1 MAEYMDGLSP
11 GEIMSADGDITI
23 NEGRET
29 ATVEVENTGDRAVQ
43 VGSHFHFFE
52 VNRALDFDRERAF
65 GMHLDIPS
73 GGTTRFEPGEQ
84 RDADLV
90 AFAGK
95 RRIIGLNGLTDSTI
109 TYDAARAEALERLEK
124 WEEKW
129 EHQQ

>member
-1 MAEYMDGLSP
+1 MSDYMGDLDP
-11 GEIMSADGDITI
+11 GEVLPADGDITL

-29 ATVEVENTGDRAVQ
+29 STVAVENTGDRAVQ

-52 VNRALDFDRERAF
+52 VNRALSFDREQAF
-65 GMHLDIPS
+65 GKHLDIPS

-95 RRIIGLNGLTDSTI
+95 RRILGQNGLTNSTV
-109 TYDAARAEALERLEK
+109 TYDASRTEALERLEQWSK
-124 WEEKW
+124 KW